1 MGRIGRYQS
10 NIMIYVRPT
19 NNKLI
24 DRAIRY
30 VLYLLK
36 QNNILN
42 ENITYALVCENL
54 FEEIKTLV
62 YGESIVLK
70 TFERV
75 K

>member
-1 MGRIGRYQS
+1 MGRLGRYES
-10 NIMIYVRPT
+10 NIMIFVRPT

-24 DRAIRY
+24 DRSIRY

-36 QNNILN
+36 QNNIN
-42 ENITYALVCENL
+42 DVSYATICEIL

-70 TFERV
+70 TFNRI
-75 K
+75 KSK